1 MFGAFS
7 PINGDKL
14 LLEMPYCNTECFEV
28 FLEELSKQN
37 EEQFKILFLDNGAF
51 HKAKRLNIPKNIAL
65 CFIPP
70 YSPELNPAEKIWAF
84 IKKKITNKIFKT
96 LEELQTFLTTV
107 IKENLNCERIKSI
120 SHSNIYANL
129 NNSKFIL

>member
-14 LLEMPYCNTECFEV
+14 ILEMPYCNTECFEV

-37 EEQFKILFLDNGAF
+37 VDEFKILFLDNGAF
-51 HKAKRLNIPKNIAL
+51 HKAKRLRIPKNIAL

-70 YSPELNPAEKIWAF
+70 YSPELNPAEKVWAF
-84 IKKKITNKIFKT
+84 LKKKITNIAFKT
-96 LEELQTFLTTV
+96 LEALQDFLSKV
-107 IKENLNCERIKSI
+107 IIENLNVDRIKSI
-120 SHSNIYANL
+120 AHTSTYNVLKNQ
-129 NNSKFIL
+129 KFIL